1 MSFSFQENPFS
12 NRTIRIGPFMEH
24 HHNPVELAEESHKSI
39 NDYLDAVEQV
49 LLEQKVSRSERTLI
63 LGELESQIHS
73 MIAAK
78 SDSGASGSL
87 STVLS
92 VLDTLD
98 APDSYRRA
106 EPMSDSLSKESN
118 TEPLDSQVPLESH
131 VHFGKASEKSTS
143 VERDEASKADAS
155 NVERPSASESPNKEP
170 SKVKL
175 PWFTMPDV
183 RSRAQAVRAKTLSYM
198 NRSRMDEF
206 AIFSC
211 VSSLMAFFMALASR
225 RNEGMAAFAVFL
237 LIVGCGAGWYSV
249 YRIKRSEGK
258 LWGGRWAFAGAMV
271 LPVLL
276 LNAVAVLLVLETRL
290 WVLLLAVAVLYV
302 NYRLIQRVWSWIA
315 CQRMTHRPE
324 VIIVEPPVSLGSGE
338 SVPAM

>member
-1 MSFSFQENPFS
+1 
-12 NRTIRIGPFMEH
+12 MEH
-24 HHNPVELAEESHKSI
+24 HHTPVELAEESHKSI
-39 NDYLDAVEQV
+39 NNYLDAVEQV

-106 EPMSDSLSKESN
+106 EPMSDSLSKESIA
-118 TEPLDSQVPLESH
+118 EPLDSQVPLESH
-131 VHFGKASEKSTS
+131 AHFGKASEKSTS

-155 NVERPSASESPNKEP
+155 NVERPSASESPNMEP
-170 SKVKL
+170 SNVKL

-183 RSRAQAVRAKTLSYM
+183 RSRAHAVRAKTLSYM
-198 NRSRMDEF
+198 NRPRLDEF
-206 AIFSC
+206 AIVSC
-211 VSSLMAFFMALASR
+211 ISSLMAFLMAIAGR
-225 RNEGMAAFAVFL
+225 RNEGLTALVAFL
-237 LIVGCGAGWYSV
+237 LIVGCAAGWFSV
-249 YRIKRSEGK
+249 YRIKRADGK

-276 LNAVAVLLVLETRL
+276 LNAIAILLVIETPL
-290 WVLLLAVAVLYV
+290 WIPLLAAAVVYL
-302 NYRLIQRVWSWIA
+302 NYRVIQRVWSWQA

-324 VIIVEPPVSLGSGE
+324 VVVVEPPVTLGGGE

>member
-12 NRTIRIGPFMEH
+12 NQTIRIGPFMEH

-39 NDYLDAVEQV
+39 NVYLDAVEQV

-106 EPMSDSLSKESN
+106 EPMSDSLSKESS

-131 VHFGKASEKSTS
+131 AHFDKASEKT
-143 VERDEASKADAS
+143 ASAIPNESSEADAS
-155 NVERPSASESPNKEP
+155 TVERPPATELPQQEPPKAKRPRFPMPN
-170 SKVKL
+170 
-175 PWFTMPDV
+175 V
-183 RSRAQAVRAKTLSYM
+183 RSRTHAARAKAMSYM

-237 LIVGCGAGWYSV
+237 LIVGCTAGWFSV
-249 YRIKRSEGK
+249 YRIKRSQGK

-271 LPVLL
+271 LPFLL
-276 LNAVAVLLVLETRL
+276 LNVIAVLLVLETRL
-290 WVLLLAVAVLYV
+290 WVLLLAAAVLYM

-324 VIIVEPPVSLGSGE
+324 VIVVEPPVSLGSGE

>member
-1 MSFSFQENPFS
+1 
-12 NRTIRIGPFMEH
+12 MEY

-39 NDYLDAVEQV
+39 NVYLDAVEQV

-78 SDSGASGSL
+78 SDSGASGSS

-92 VLDTLD
+92 ILDTLD

-106 EPMSDSLSKESN
+106 EPMSDSLSKESS

-131 VHFGKASEKSTS
+131 AHFGKASEKT
-143 VERDEASKADAS
+143 ASAIPNESSEADAS
-155 NVERPSASESPNKEP
+155 TVERPPATELPQQEP
-170 SKVKL
+170 PKAKR
-175 PWFTMPDV
+175 PRFPMPDV
-183 RSRAQAVRAKTLSYM
+183 RSRTHAARAKAMSYM
-198 NRSRMDEF
+198 SRSRMDEF

-225 RNEGMAAFAVFL
+225 RNEGMAAFAIFL
-237 LIVGCGAGWYSV
+237 LIVGCTAGWFSV
-249 YRIKRSEGK
+249 YRIKRSQGK

-276 LNAVAVLLVLETRL
+276 LNVIAVLLVLETRL
-290 WVLLLAVAVLYV
+290 WVLLLAAAVLYM

-324 VIIVEPPVSLGSGE
+324 VIVVEPPVSLGSGE

>member
-1 MSFSFQENPFS
+1 
-12 NRTIRIGPFMEH
+12 MEH
-24 HHNPVELAEESHKSI
+24 HHTPVELAEESHKSI

-106 EPMSDSLSKESN
+106 EPMSDSHSKESS
-118 TEPLDSQVPLESH
+118 TESLDCQVPLESH
-131 VHFGKASEKSTS
+131 VHFGKASEKT
-143 VERDEASKADAS
+143 ASAIPHESSEADAS
-155 NVERPSASESPNKEP
+155 TVERPPTTELPQQEP
-170 SKVKL
+170 PKAKR
-175 PWFTMPDV
+175 PWFPMPDV
-183 RSRAQAVRAKTLSYM
+183 RSRTHAARAKAMSYM
-198 NRSRMDEF
+198 SRSRMDEF

-211 VSSLMAFFMALASR
+211 ASSLMAFFMALASR
-225 RNEGMAAFAVFL
+225 RNEGMAAFAIFL
-237 LIVGCGAGWYSV
+237 LIVGCAAGWFSV
-249 YRIKRSEGK
+249 YRIKRSQGK

-276 LNAVAVLLVLETRL
+276 LNVIAVLLVLETRL
-290 WVLLLAVAVLYV
+290 WVLLLAAAVLYM

-324 VIIVEPPVSLGSGE
+324 VIVVEPPVSLGSGE

>member
-1 MSFSFQENPFS
+1 
-12 NRTIRIGPFMEH
+12 MEH

-39 NDYLDAVEQV
+39 NVYLDAVEQV

-106 EPMSDSLSKESN
+106 EPMSDSLSKESS

-131 VHFGKASEKSTS
+131 AHFDKASEKT
-143 VERDEASKADAS
+143 ASAIPNESSEADAS
-155 NVERPSASESPNKEP
+155 TVERPPATELPQQEPPKAKRPRFPMPN
-170 SKVKL
+170 
-175 PWFTMPDV
+175 V
-183 RSRAQAVRAKTLSYM
+183 RSRTHAARAKAMSYM

-237 LIVGCGAGWYSV
+237 LIVGCTAGWFSV
-249 YRIKRSEGK
+249 YRIKRSQGK

-271 LPVLL
+271 LPFLL
-276 LNAVAVLLVLETRL
+276 LNVIAVLLVLETRL
-290 WVLLLAVAVLYV
+290 WVLLLAAAVLYM

-324 VIIVEPPVSLGSGE
+324 VIVVEPPVSLGSGE

>member
-12 NRTIRIGPFMEH
+12 NQIIRIGPFMEH

-39 NDYLDAVEQV
+39 NVYLDAVEQV

-78 SDSGASGSL
+78 SDSGASGSS

-98 APDSYRRA
+98 APDSYRLA
-106 EPMSDSLSKESN
+106 EPMSDSLSKESS

-131 VHFGKASEKSTS
+131 AHFDKASEKT
-143 VERDEASKADAS
+143 ASAIPNESSEADAS
-155 NVERPSASESPNKEP
+155 TVERPPATELPQQEP
-170 SKVKL
+170 PKAKR
-175 PWFTMPDV
+175 PRFPMPDV
-183 RSRAQAVRAKTLSYM
+183 RSRTHAARAKAMSYM
-198 NRSRMDEF
+198 SRSRMDEF

-225 RNEGMAAFAVFL
+225 RNEGMAAFAIFL
-237 LIVGCGAGWYSV
+237 LIVGCTAGWFSV
-249 YRIKRSEGK
+249 YRIKRSQGK

-271 LPVLL
+271 LPFLL
-276 LNAVAVLLVLETRL
+276 LNVIAVLLVLETRL
-290 WVLLLAVAVLYV
+290 WVLLLAAAVLYM

-324 VIIVEPPVSLGSGE
+324 VSVVEPPVSLGSGE

>member
-1 MSFSFQENPFS
+1 
-12 NRTIRIGPFMEH
+12 MEH

-39 NDYLDAVEQV
+39 NVYLDAVEQV

-78 SDSGASGSL
+78 SDSGASGSS

-92 VLDTLD
+92 ILDTLD

-106 EPMSDSLSKESN
+106 EPMSDSLSKESS
-118 TEPLDSQVPLESH
+118 TEQLDSQVPLESH
-131 VHFGKASEKSTS
+131 AHFDKASEKT
-143 VERDEASKADAS
+143 ASAIPNESSEADAS
-155 NVERPSASESPNKEP
+155 TVERPPATELPQQEP
-170 SKVKL
+170 PKAKR
-175 PWFTMPDV
+175 PRFPMPDV
-183 RSRAQAVRAKTLSYM
+183 RSRTHAARAKAMSYM
-198 NRSRMDEF
+198 SRSRMDEF

-225 RNEGMAAFAVFL
+225 RNEGTAAFAIFL
-237 LIVGCGAGWYSV
+237 LIVGCAAGWFSV
-249 YRIKRSEGK
+249 YRIKRSQGK

-271 LPVLL
+271 LPFLL
-276 LNAVAVLLVLETRL
+276 LNVIAVLLVLETRL
-290 WVLLLAVAVLYV
+290 WVLLLAAAVLYM

-324 VIIVEPPVSLGSGE
+324 VIVVEPPVSLGSGE